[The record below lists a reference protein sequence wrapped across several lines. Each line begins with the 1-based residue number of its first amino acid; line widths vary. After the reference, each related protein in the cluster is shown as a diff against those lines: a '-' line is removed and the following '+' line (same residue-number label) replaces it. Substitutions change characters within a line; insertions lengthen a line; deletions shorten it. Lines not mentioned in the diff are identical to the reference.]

1 MMLTLVRIELY
12 KIFRKWRTY
21 IGFIAIGLLVPL
33 IQIAFMLEGEN
44 SLNFATRNL
53 QQSFIF
59 VGNLLNGYFIS
70 YFILG
75 SLAVH
80 IPFLVTLVAGDLL
93 AGEATAGTYRLLITR
108 PVSRFQIATSKFIA
122 GIIYTTMLIFWL
134 ALISLGLGML
144 IFGIGELIVIGSSQ
158 VIIFPKEDIWWR
170 FLMAYGYAIL
180 SMSVV
185 ASIAYFLSSLVE
197 NAIGP
202 IITTMA
208 IIIVFFVISAIDID
222 IFNAIQPYLFTDYML
237 SWRLFFDDPMDK
249 AEIVRSVG
257 ILLLHII
264 VLYSAVI
271 LIFKRKDILS

>member
-1 MMLTLVRIELY
+1 MMAALINIELY

-33 IQIAFMLEGEN
+33 IQIAFMIEGE
-44 SLNFATRNL
+44 SSINFMTRNL

-75 SLAVH
+75 SLAIH
-80 IPFLVTLVAGDLL
+80 IPFLVALVAGDLL

-108 PVSRFQIATSKFIA
+108 PVSRFQIVTSKFIA
-122 GIIYTTMLIFWL
+122 GLIYTSLLIFWL

-144 IFGIGELIVIGSSQ
+144 IFGIGELIVIGSNQ

-170 FLMAYGYAIL
+170 FLLAYGYAIL

-185 ASIAYFLSSLVE
+185 ASIAYFFSSLVE

-208 IIIVFFVISAIDID
+208 IIIMFFVISAIEID
-222 IFNAIQPYLFTDYML
+222 IFNQIQPYLFTDYIL

-249 AEIVRSVG
+249 SEIFRSIG
-257 ILLLHII
+257 ILLLHI
-264 VLYSAVI
+264 VI
-271 LIFKRKDILS
+271 LYAGAFLIFRQKDILS

>member
-1 MMLTLVRIELY
+1 MMAVLINIELY

-33 IQIAFMLEGEN
+33 IQIAFMIEGE
-44 SLNFATRNL
+44 SSINFMTRNL

-75 SLAVH
+75 SLAIH
-80 IPFLVTLVAGDLL
+80 IPFLVALVAGDLL

-108 PVSRFQIATSKFIA
+108 PVSRFQIVTSKFIA
-122 GIIYTTMLIFWL
+122 GLIYTSLLIFWL

-144 IFGIGELIVIGSSQ
+144 IFGIGELIVIGSNQ

-170 FLMAYGYAIL
+170 FLLAYGYAIL

-185 ASIAYFLSSLVE
+185 ASIAYFFSSLVE

-208 IIIVFFVISAIDID
+208 IIIMFFVISAIEID
-222 IFNAIQPYLFTDYML
+222 IFNQIQPYLFTDYIL

-249 AEIVRSVG
+249 SEIFRSIG
-257 ILLLHII
+257 ILLLHI
-264 VLYSAVI
+264 VI
-271 LIFKRKDILS
+271 LYAGAFLIFRQKDILS

>member
-1 MMLTLVRIELY
+1 MFTLVNIELY

-21 IGFIAIGLLVPL
+21 IGFIAIGFLVPL
-33 IQIAFMLEGEN
+33 IQIAFMIEGER
-44 SLNFATRNL
+44 SMNFMTRNL

-80 IPFLVTLVAGDLL
+80 IPFLVALVAGDLL
-93 AGEATAGTYRLLITR
+93 AGEATAGTYRLLVTR
-108 PVSRFQIATSKFIA
+108 PVSRFQIATSKFLTA
-122 GIIYTTMLIFWL
+122 IIYTSLLIFWL
-134 ALISLGLGML
+134 AAISLGLGML
-144 IFGIGELIVIGSSQ
+144 IFGIGELIVIGSNQ

-170 FLMAYGYAIL
+170 FLLAYGYAIL

-185 ASIAYFLSSLVE
+185 ASLAYLFSSLVE

-222 IFNAIQPYLFTDYML
+222 IFNSIQPYLFTNYTL
-237 SWRLFFDDPMDK
+237 SWRLFFDDPMDM
-249 AEIVRSVG
+249 AEILKSVG
-257 ILLLHII
+257 VMLLHII
-264 VLYSAVI
+264 VFYTTALLV
-271 LIFKRKDILS
+271 FRRKDILS